1 MIGSD
6 DFIELAQRY
15 AQLAVECSGPA
26 LSEALMK
33 LASGYL
39 AQSHR
44 QSAAGEQALHPQ
56 LDPLGFGD

>member
-15 AQLAVECSGPA
+15 AQLAVECSAPT
-26 LSEALMK
+26 LSEALMR
-33 LASGYL
+33 LASDYL

-44 QSAAGEQALHPQ
+44 QSAAGEQELHPQ
-56 LDPLGFGD
+56 PDPLGFGD